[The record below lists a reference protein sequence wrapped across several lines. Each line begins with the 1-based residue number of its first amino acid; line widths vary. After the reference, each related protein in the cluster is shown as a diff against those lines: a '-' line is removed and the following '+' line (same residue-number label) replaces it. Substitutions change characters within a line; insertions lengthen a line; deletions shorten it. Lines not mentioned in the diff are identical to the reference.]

1 MKTGYTL
8 QSPFVKIP
16 NTKIAAQ
23 TNYMKFVAYSVLLV
37 AALAVAGCSSVKTQ
51 VDSGPIAAHT
61 FSFVNTGA
69 KQPPAAA
76 DTRAQVHQM
85 IQQAVTKT
93 MAGKGVTF
101 VSSGGELTVAYLVIA
116 GNNVTTTSLN
126 EYFGYG
132 SDAAAL
138 VEKVH
143 SQQAVKNSDRNY
155 FEAGTLVIDMVDSR
169 TSKVLKRST
178 VQSSILRNV
187 TADVRQARIQALV
200 DQALSD
206 LRIVK

>member
-8 QSPFVKIP
+8 QCPFIRIP

-23 TNYMKFVAYSVLLV
+23 TNYMKFVAYSVLLA

-51 VDSGPIAAHT
+51 VDSGPIAART
-61 FSFVNTGA
+61 FSFVNLGP
-69 KQPPAAA
+69 KQAPAAA

-126 EYFGYG
+126 DYFGYG
-132 SDAAAL
+132 SDATAL

-143 SQQAVKNSDRNY
+143 SEQAVKGDNRDY
-155 FEAGTLVIDMVDSR
+155 FEAGTLVIDIMDPR
-169 TSKVLKRST
+169 NSKVLKRST
-178 VQSSILRNV
+178 VQSPILRNLP
-187 TADVRQARIQALV
+187 ADARKARIQSLV